1 MKLTQYQREQI
12 SRLEQSRQKLI
23 QAKDLFVSVTCKDQ
37 ETVNKMDD
45 LIEDLELMI
54 NEIWDQ
60 VSTEQVDSKE

>member
-12 SRLEQSRQKLI
+12 SRLEQSRQKLL

-37 ETVNKMDD
+37 ETVDKMDD

>member
-12 SRLEQSRQKLI
+12 SRLELSRQKLL

>member
-12 SRLEQSRQKLI
+12 SRLEQSRQKLL

>member
-23 QAKDLFVSVTCKDQ
+23 QAGDLFVSATCKDQ
-37 ETVNKMDD
+37 ETVNKIDD
-45 LIEDLELMI
+45 LIQDLELMI

-60 VSTEQVDSKE
+60 GSTEQVDSKE

>member
-12 SRLEQSRQKLI
+12 SRLEQSRQKLL

-54 NEIWDQ
+54 NEIWNQ
-60 VSTEQVDSKE
+60 GSTEQVDSKE

>member
-12 SRLEQSRQKLI
+12 SRLEQSRQKLL

-37 ETVNKMDD
+37 ETVDKMDD

-54 NEIWDQ
+54 NEIWNQ
-60 VSTEQVDSKE
+60 GSTEQVDSKE